1 MFRDSVT
8 PARDVNAIVCPVAVR
23 GGNTGLIVCNSVAT
37 AVRCATEI
45 SARKKGAEHWFCTLW
60 EKGRAGVEPAHDGFA
75 IRCLSHLATAPILFA
90 RHRPLS
96 VRVLA
101 KQVDWAN
108 WFAPATSGCYSGCIG
123 TTSSVLKSNPLDS
136 NRRSL
141 ASLCGRRTTV
151 NADSSSGPRIQTLG
165 FTAVGDH
172 CGAEPFGKTNTFGQM
187 RPQVESPQNGS

>member
-1 MFRDSVT
+1 
-8 PARDVNAIVCPVAVR
+8 
-23 GGNTGLIVCNSVAT
+23 
-37 AVRCATEI
+37 
-45 SARKKGAEHWFCTLW
+45 
-60 EKGRAGVEPAHDGFA
+60 
-75 IRCLSHLATAPILFA
+75 LATAPILFA

-96 VRVLA
+96 ARVLA

-108 WFAPATSGCYSGCIG
+108 WFAPATSGRYSGCIG